1 MSTIFHVQ
9 VKSFISS
16 VKSKLNESF
25 LLGKEVKCFR
35 FLRLNLK
42 TECNTISLDQNHY
55 IDNIS
60 KINLTVF
67 NDDKY
72 SLNENEKSILQT
84 KIGQL
89 QWVCNQTRSDISFDT
104 STLASSL
111 NNATVSEIKFRNKLI
126 SKIKNNKITL
136 KYKKL
141 VNNLELFAYTD
152 LSFGNLKDG
161 GSQGA
166 YLVIL
171 LDESD
176 NCNLITWQLKRLK
189 RIPRSSLAAEIIA
202 LLDGIDAG
210 VYIAQLFF
218 EILKVRFPI
227 TILTDNKSLYDAI
240 QSNKHV

>member
-1 MSTIFHVQ
+1 MSTNFHVQ
-9 VKSFISS
+9 MKSFISS
-16 VKSKLNESF
+16 IRSKLNESF

-67 NDDKY
+67 NDKY

-89 QWVCNQTRSDISFDT
+89 QWVCNQTSSDISFDT

-111 NNATVSEIKFRNKLI
+111 NNATVSEIKLCNKLI

-141 VNNLELFAYTD
+141 VNNLELFVYTD
-152 LSFGNLKDG
+152 ASLGNLKDG

-166 YLVIL
+166 YLVFL

-176 NCNLITWQLKRLK
+176 NCNLITWQSKRLK
-189 RIPRSSLAAEIIA
+189 RIQRSSLAAKTIA
-202 LLDGIDAG
+202 
-210 VYIAQLFF
+210 VRWHRC
-218 EILKVRFPI
+218 LK
-227 TILTDNKSLYDAI
+227 Y
-240 QSNKHV
+240 

>member
-1 MSTIFHVQ
+1 MLTIFHVQ
-9 VKSFISS
+9 VKYFISS
-16 VKSKLNESF
+16 IKSKLNESF

-89 QWVCNQTRSDISFDT
+89 QWVCNQTRSDISFDM
-104 STLASSL
+104 SMLASSL
-111 NNATVSEIKFRNKLI
+111 NNATVSEIKLCNKLI
-126 SKIKNNKITL
+126 SKIKNKITL

-141 VNNLELFAYTD
+141 VNNLELFLYTD
-152 LSFGNLKDG
+152 ACFGNLKDG

-166 YLVIL
+166 YLVFL
-171 LDESD
+171 LEESD
-176 NCNLITWQLKRLK
+176 NCNLITWQSKRLK
-189 RIPRSSLAAEIIA
+189 RIQRSSLAAKTIA
-202 LLDGIDAG
+202 
-210 VYIAQLFF
+210 VRWHRC
-218 EILKVRFPI
+218 LK
-227 TILTDNKSLYDAI
+227 Y
-240 QSNKHV
+240 

>member
-1 MSTIFHVQ
+1 MLTIFHVQ
-9 VKSFISS
+9 VKYFISS
-16 VKSKLNESF
+16 IKSKLNESF

-67 NDDKY
+67 NDKY

-89 QWVCNQTRSDISFDT
+89 QWVCNQTSSDISFDT

-111 NNATVSEIKFRNKLI
+111 NNATVSEIKLCNKLI

-141 VNNLELFAYTD
+141 VNNLELFVYTD
-152 LSFGNLKDG
+152 ASLGNLKDG

-166 YLVIL
+166 YLVFL

-176 NCNLITWQLKRLK
+176 NCNLITWQSKRLK
-189 RIPRSSLAAEIIA
+189 CIQISSLAAKTIA
-202 LLDGIDAG
+202 LLPLML
-210 VYIAQLFF
+210 VF
-218 EILKVRFPI
+218 ILH
-227 TILTDNKSLYDAI
+227 NCSLKYWKCHFRL
-240 QSNKHV
+240 QY